1 MYIRGTSYLIVFIL
15 SICLLYFFGTIYL
28 SKKRNALL
36 GLTLPI
42 LFGCISI
49 YYLLKPI
56 LVYNPYPTMKEGIYM
71 TFFGA
76 LSIVGFIMFFL
87 VKYRS
92 KK

>member
-1 MYIRGTSYLIVFIL
+1 MHIRGTSYLIVFIL
-15 SICLLYFFGTIYL
+15 SCILYFFGTIYL
-28 SKKRNALL
+28 SKKKNALL

-49 YYLLKPI
+49 YYLLKLI

-76 LSIVGFIMFFL
+76 LSIVGIIMFFL

>member
-1 MYIRGTSYLIVFIL
+1 MHIRGTSYLIVFIL
-15 SICLLYFFGTIYL
+15 SICLLYFLGTIYL
-28 SKKRNALL
+28 SKKKKALL
-36 GLTLPI
+36 GLTLPLI
-42 LFGCISI
+42 FGCISI
-49 YYLLKPI
+49 YYLLKLI

-76 LSIVGFIMFFL
+76 LSIVGIIIFVL

>member
-1 MYIRGTSYLIVFIL
+1 MHIRGTSYLIVFIL
-15 SICLLYFFGTIYL
+15 SICLLYFLGTIYL
-28 SKKRNALL
+28 SKKKNALL

-49 YYLLKPI
+49 YYLLNLI

-76 LSIVGFIMFFL
+76 LSIIGIIMFFF